1 MILYYVYVVKFI
13 GTNEFFLLIGRS
25 MHQKEICWKSEVS
38 VSIEVFIMLLT
49 NTGCNGQNTVI
60 YQKTVY
66 IRGGIQI
73 PSFYKKK
80 QKSSVRTILYSNI
93 KMVGGAKIDTPNT

>member
-38 VSIEVFIMLLT
+38 VSTEVFIMLLT

-80 QKSSVRTILYSNI
+80 QKSSLLEQFYIQIS
-93 KMVGGAKIDTPNT
+93 KW